1 LSPSSE
7 QNGPNTVLLLDDEF
21 DIVNVFKQGLERRGF
36 QVFAFTDPL
45 IALEHFYTNSK
56 KYGLV
61 ISDLRMPRM
70 NGYEFI
76 KRVKEIKA
84 DVKVF
89 FMTAFEIDDIDFR
102 RILPSVKIDEFIRKP
117 ISLED
122 LSGVL
127 KKYITIEI
135 KNRPEQTRHFAISS
149 IESELGK

>member
-1 LSPSSE
+1 
-7 QNGPNTVLLLDDEF
+7 LDDEF

>member
-1 LSPSSE
+1 
-7 QNGPNTVLLLDDEF
+7 LDDEF

-76 KRVKEIKA
+76 KRVKEIKV

-102 RILPSVKIDEFIRKP
+102 RILPSIKIDEFIRKP

-135 KNRPEQTRHFAISS
+135 KNRPERTRHFPISS

>member
-1 LSPSSE
+1 
-7 QNGPNTVLLLDDEF
+7 LLLDDEF

-102 RILPSVKIDEFIRKP
+102 RILPSVKIDEFIKKP

-149 IESELGK
+149 FESELGK